1 MQKSNHICY
10 NTSKYACFKPYNTYT
25 NSMLK
30 YCKKVVKK
38 ACNLQKLNK
47 KYIVFALLLYIV
59 YNFKHIYQG
68 GRGFG

>member
-38 ACNLQKLNK
+38 ACNLQDIRIIKIILA
-47 KYIVFALLLYIV
+47 KYEHCVTIES
-59 YNFKHIYQG
+59 
-68 GRGFG
+68 GFLRND

>member
-38 ACNLQKLNK
+38 ACNLHYMVKIHFLIDTQGCVLYNSLMWRDKC
-47 KYIVFALLLYIV
+47 ALT
-59 YNFKHIYQG
+59 
-68 GRGFG
+68 